1 LTIAD
6 AYAFDSQ
13 GVLAVFKG
21 MVFQQIEL
29 SKIGRALA
37 ITAKKL
43 SGGSAHQPAVAAAL
57 QSYAPSAQDPVQV
70 PIPDTSRPSVRA
82 MIATTCGVEISV
94 LSETTGLESLG
105 FDSLMMIELQS
116 EISTKF
122 PHASFSELEECQTVG
137 DIERICA
144 IQDTPSQ
151 SITPVS
157 GLSTSSM
164 TSSSTPPCAV
174 ATPVSK
180 RDVSAII
187 ADACGTSPDTI
198 SSSSNLQHLGID
210 SLMILEL
217 EVRLEEIFKDGK
229 TTSAANL
236 LNCRTV
242 GDVERL
248 VCALPETS

>member
-1 LTIAD
+1 MTIAD

-21 MVFQQIEL
+21 MAFQQIEL

-43 SGGSAHQPAVAAAL
+43 SGGSAHQPAIAAAVH
-57 QSYAPSAQDPVQV
+57 SHVPSVQDPVRV
-70 PIPDTSRPSVRA
+70 LVPDTSRPSVRA
-82 MIATTCGVEISV
+82 MIATTCDVELSV
-94 LSETTGLESLG
+94 LSATTGLDSLG

-122 PHASFSELEECQTVG
+122 PHAGVSELEECQTVG

-144 IQDTPSQ
+144 AQDTPSQ

-164 TSSSTPPCAV
+164 NSSASAI

-217 EVRLEEIFKDGK
+217 EIRLEEIFKDGK